1 MVLGNCLLLPSVPC
15 KHPECS
21 AASAEPFVRPPC
33 EPEEGREQPGAVFGA
48 EGSSAQ
54 AGWAPQIRPP
64 KSCVSTA
71 TRGWSSGCCNN
82 TARVAKVSSAAK
94 AACHETKPQSSP
106 GPWPCPRQAAPE
118 KPSSESHPC
127 APRATET
134 LGADGIRRINAVS
147 TLLCSD
153 FRGKA
158 VMRLISSETC
168 RKWIWTVNNE
178 AYCKW

>member
-1 MVLGNCLLLPSVPC
+1 MVCFFPLCPASIPSAQLPQQNHLWDHRVSQRRERSSLGLCLGQRGAVPRLGELPRSDPQRAVSAPPRGDGAAAAAATQQGWLKLVLLP
-15 KHPECS
+15 
-21 AASAEPFVRPPC
+21 R
-33 EPEEGREQPGAVFGA
+33 
-48 EGSSAQ
+48 
-54 AGWAPQIRPP
+54 
-64 KSCVSTA
+64 
-71 TRGWSSGCCNN
+71 
-82 TARVAKVSSAAK
+82 

-106 GPWPCPRQAAPE
+106 GPWPCPRQAAAPE

-134 LGADGIRRINAVS
+134 LRADGIRRINAVS
-147 TLLCSD
+147 TLLCRD